1 MTRVSPVSV
10 APKNAEDCRYR
21 LAGRGLYGMKA
32 PKSSG
37 RNGSK
42 RMHFWH
48 GRAEQRAWK
57 PARDLPR
64 DAGLDDRIVAA
75 YAKRTETF

>member
-1 MTRVSPVSV
+1 
-10 APKNAEDCRYR
+10 
-21 LAGRGLYGMKA
+21 MKA